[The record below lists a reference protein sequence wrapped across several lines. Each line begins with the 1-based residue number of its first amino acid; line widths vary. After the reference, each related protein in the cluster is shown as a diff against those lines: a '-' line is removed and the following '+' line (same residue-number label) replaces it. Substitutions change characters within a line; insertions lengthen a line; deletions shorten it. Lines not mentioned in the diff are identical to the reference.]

1 MVNMDDTTIIVYNSN
16 EKQIERYIEQE
27 QFENATDEEIVR
39 DLIDIHGEDIVITR
53 VSYDE
58 ENLPS
63 IYETLYETEE
73 NLSYK
78 GRLAECS
85 QPDLIEDKRAKT
97 LLYNAMVMLEE
108 NIANT
113 DGGFEEKLEMFESLL
128 EELGMTL
135 QEYQELMNN
144 NGLYN
149 EYKEQVEC
157 SEE

>member
-53 VSYDE
+53 VIYDE

-85 QPDLIEDKRAKT
+85 QHTIE
-97 LLYNAMVMLEE
+97 E
-108 NIANT
+108 
-113 DGGFEEKLEMFESLL
+113 
-128 EELGMTL
+128 
-135 QEYQELMNN
+135 
-144 NGLYN
+144 
-149 EYKEQVEC
+149 
-157 SEE
+157 